1 MTRNLPSFVVQVQP
15 IAGTWRT
22 TDGPNHFSDRWKA
35 EARRAQLQR
44 RSPQREFRIVQTI
57 ITTAARKGA

>member
-22 TDGPNHFSDRWKA
+22 TDGPNHFDARHKA
-35 EARRAQLQR
+35 EARLAQLQR
-44 RSPQREFRIVQTI
+44 RSPHRSFRITEVVI
-57 ITTAARKGA
+57 STAHKGA